1 MNEYIGIVIRNQND
15 KFLLCDGSFYIKTRL
30 DSNKDVK
37 DIIKIEIYNVLEKDI
52 FKIRKIYEEKIIHRY
67 EEITLYLVDVG
78 VYTND
83 YDFMSIDK
91 LVSEIINF
99 DDKNYFNKY
108 ILNPEEYSS
117 LISTTFTLLML
128 VITVNIF
135 HLPQFIH
142 NIYSYTLGGFSLI
155 FIYAIFNRY
164 LKPKLIKSLAY
175 FKFNVKIAN
184 YITSFLLIIYCIITL
199 F

>member
-37 DIIKIEIYNVLEKDI
+37 DIIKTEIYNVLEKDI

-108 ILNPEEYSS
+108 ILKPEEYSS

-155 FIYAIFNRY
+155 FIYIIFNRY

>member
-1 MNEYIGIVIRNQND
+1 MNEYIGIIIRNQND

-37 DIIKIEIYNVLEKDI
+37 DIIKTEIYNVLEKDI
-52 FKIRKIYEEKIIHRY
+52 FKIKKIYEEKIIHRY

-108 ILNPEEYSS
+108 ILKPEEYSS
-117 LISTTFTLLML
+117 LLSTTFTLLML

-142 NIYSYTLGGFSLI
+142 NIYSYTLGGFLLI